1 MVADHHV
8 ERLKRL
14 DHIGI
19 FLLIAGTYTP
29 VCLVSLRGPT
39 GWWMLIAEWG
49 MAVLGIAGILLLK
62 KMPAW
67 LRVVLYLGMGWLA
80 MIALPPLRAALPPA
94 AIAWLL
100 AGGITYSVG
109 VIFYATEWP
118 HYWPGKFDGHD
129 LWHLFVMGGSACHFV
144 LMLLFVAR

>member
-1 MVADHHV
+1 MFESGRLRIKDPFCGVSHGIGAVLSVAALVTLLIVAAGRTRETIAFAIYGSTLIILYSASCLYHSLMVADHHV

-49 MAVLGIAGILLLK
+49 METSSTTVESPRTTVTFCADN
-62 KMPAW
+62 
-67 LRVVLYLGMGWLA
+67 
-80 MIALPPLRAALPPA
+80 
-94 AIAWLL
+94 
-100 AGGITYSVG
+100 AGGADI
-109 VIFYATEWP
+109 P
-118 HYWPGKFDGHD
+118 
-129 LWHLFVMGGSACHFV
+129 
-144 LMLLFVAR
+144 